1 MNDTDQQLDKFLTA
15 LSLAFE
21 AMDADI
27 KDWQKILG
35 ESSLTLDDEG
45 FLRYVLPNYFLY
57 TLSDEEVKRGEFGDD
72 SHNETVIHIADD
84 RYFVVVAC

>member
-57 TLSDEEVKRGEFGDD
+57 TLSDEEVKRGEFGESD
-72 SHNETVIHIADD
+72 NETVIHIADD

>member
-35 ESSLTLDDEG
+35 ESSLELDAGG
-45 FLRYVLPNYFLY
+45 FLRYSLPNHFLY
-57 TLSDEEVKRGEFGDD
+57 TLSDQEVKKGEFGE
-72 SHNETVIHIADD
+72 SSNETVIHIADD
-84 RYFVVVAC
+84 RYFVVVEC

>member
-57 TLSDEEVKRGEFGDD
+57 TLSEQEVKRGEFGESD
-72 SHNETVIHIADD
+72 NETVIHIADD
-84 RYFVVVAC
+84 RYFVVVAS